1 MRELSLHIL
10 DIVQN
15 SVSAGASL
23 IQIVI
28 VEDTKA
34 DRMSI
39 DIIDNG
45 RGMTRT
51 QVSKVSDPF
60 FTSRTTRKV
69 GLGIPLFKMA
79 AEQAGG
85 DFSIESIPGK
95 GTTVK
100 ATFGLTHIDRAPLGN
115 MIATVNVLIRCNPK
129 IDFIY
134 RREKDGRSFT
144 LDTREVRE
152 ELGAEVPLDTPEVL
166 EWVDGYLKEN
176 TEQIVGG
183 A

>member
-15 SVSAGASL
+15 SVSAGASP
-23 IQIVI
+23 IQIAI
-28 VEDTKA
+28 REDSKA

-100 ATFGLTHIDRAPLGN
+100 ATFGLTNIDRAPLGN
-115 MIATVNVLIRCNPK
+115 MVATVNVLIRCNPK

-134 RREKDGRSFT
+134 HREKDDRSFT
-144 LDTREVRE
+144 LDTRELRK
-152 ELGAEVPLDTPEVL
+152 ELGVEVPLDAPEVL

>member
-85 DFSIESIPGK
+85 EFSIESIPGK

-144 LDTREVRE
+144 LDTRDLRK

>member
-23 IQIVI
+23 IQIAI
-28 VEDTKA
+28 REDTKA

-100 ATFGLTHIDRAPLGN
+100 ATFGLTNIDRAPLGN
-115 MIATVNVLIRCNPK
+115 MVATVNVLI
-129 IDFIY
+129 Y
-134 RREKDGRSFT
+134 HREKDDRSFT
-144 LDTREVRE
+144 LDTRELRK
-152 ELGAEVPLDTPEVL
+152 ELGVEVPLDAPEVL